1 MSGEQGLL
9 LRCGVIEKVLGGRV
23 VKLRS
28 GSDYYYCFT
37 GVVFTTVKALLL
49 FLFRAVWLRLHPY
62 YFYLGVANAACCCCS
77 GERIYV

>member
-1 MSGEQGLL
+1 VL
-9 LRCGVIEKVLGGRV
+9 CNKVGLGGRV

-28 GSDYYYCFT
+28 GSDYYYFFT

-49 FLFRAVWLRLHPY
+49 FLFRAIWLRSHPC

-77 GERIYV
+77 GE